1 MKVQSVNEDA
11 QTPDAPTSQ
20 GQDTSPVAMPSPEGA
35 PAWYIRHR
43 RRLFGL
49 VAVLLII
56 GGGLLLLGR
65 GWQVQAPSDGSVETP
80 ITSSSSTLHAPSRE
94 NPWRTLQITQ
104 AAYTPLQPQDD
115 DRVWREHGSEMP
127 TGGQSSL
134 FAQLMQSYRRA
145 DFAAAEQQLA
155 QFLQSSPRHAEA
167 HFYRGVS
174 LLMLDKAS
182 LATGPLRSAIR
193 FGRGRIRGEAM
204 WYLALAYLKTDD
216 FDSAI
221 KELDNLIRTY
231 MPRRSEAERLRR
243 EIREFLQ
250 KHP

>member
-1 MKVQSVNEDA
+1 MKVHSVNEDV
-11 QTPDAPTSQ
+11 QTPDAPPSQ
-20 GQDTSPVAMPSPEGA
+20 GQDASPVTLPSSSGV

-43 RRLFGL
+43 HRLFWL
-49 VAVLLII
+49 VAVLLMI

-65 GWQVQAPSDGSVETP
+65 GWQVEAPSDGSVETP
-80 ITSSSSTLHAPSRE
+80 ITSASSTLRAPSRE

-104 AAYTPLQPQDD
+104 AAYTPAEPQDD
-115 DRVWREHGSEMP
+115 DRVWREPSRSAPRGE
-127 TGGQSSL
+127 QSSL
-134 FAQLMQSYRRA
+134 FAQLMQSYQQA

-216 FDSAI
+216 FDAAI
-221 KELDNLIRTY
+221 KEFDNVIRTY

-250 KHP
+250 KRP